1 MMCFADEEADTEQL
15 GTVIDKTWG
24 GPLEPKPREDLGAA
38 KLAPRTGQELPG
50 CPAEPSDGEAVDL
63 AARELRDRDSRTAR
77 DRGEITF
84 RALFTSDTLCEGP
97 CSIRI
102 QELFNSQ
109 A

>member
-1 MMCFADEEADTEQL
+1 MGWSPRAKTKRGPGSNEAGSQD
-15 GTVIDKTWG
+15 
-24 GPLEPKPREDLGAA
+24 
-38 KLAPRTGQELPG
+38 RTGAL

-63 AARELRDRDSRTAR
+63 AARELRDSDSRTAR
-77 DRGEITF
+77 DRDEITF
-84 RALFTSDTLCEGP
+84 RALFTSDTLREGP